1 MCVGWGM
8 GALQS
13 ITQDRAG
20 GAPAKPTVLV
30 DGEVGHFQ
38 FSEYVL
44 LKQWHFSL
52 QACVVFKIIN
62 KEK

>member
-1 MCVGWGM
+1 MWGGGRGRYSQSLRTELVG
-8 GALQS
+8 LQPN
-13 ITQDRAG
+13 QH
-20 GAPAKPTVLV
+20 VLL
-30 DGEVGHFQ
+30 DGEGGHFQ

-44 LKQWHFSL
+44 LKQWHFSR

>member
-13 ITQDRAG
+13 IPQDRAG
-20 GAPAKPTVLV
+20 GAPAKPTQQTDTVLL

-38 FSEYVL
+38 FSECVL
-44 LKQWHFSL
+44 LKQ
-52 QACVVFKIIN
+52 
-62 KEK
+62 

>member
-1 MCVGWGM
+1 M
-8 GALQS
+8 GLQPN
-13 ITQDRAG
+13 QH
-20 GAPAKPTVLV
+20 VLV